1 MTVKARIAAI
11 RLIKKIEQHP
21 EYATKIGLVVN
32 NNETKK
38 EKEE

>member
-21 EYATKIGLVVN
+21 EYAKQVGLAITN
-32 NNETKK
+32 NKTKK